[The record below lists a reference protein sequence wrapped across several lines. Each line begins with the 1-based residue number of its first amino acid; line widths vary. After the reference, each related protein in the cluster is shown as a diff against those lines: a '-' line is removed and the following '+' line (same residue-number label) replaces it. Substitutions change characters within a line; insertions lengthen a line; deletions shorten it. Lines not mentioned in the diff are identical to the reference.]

1 MSLKKKTV
9 DIFEAINLAMQP
21 SDENFSILLSYF
33 FVWFKPVWLKT
44 AIKDWTS
51 PREVLQN
58 YVSGT
63 YSILTKKILQLWWEP
78 WLNDFLSDANKVYN
92 YLSKDPELK
101 KLLDTAEG
109 RKYLNYAVKEIYE
122 WAYEIAST

>member
-44 AIKDWTS
+44 AIKDWIS

-109 RKYLNYAVKEIYE
+109 RKYFNYAVKEIYD
-122 WAYEIAST
+122 WAYEIASS

>member
-1 MSLKKKTV
+1 MNLKKKTV

-44 AIKDWTS
+44 AIKDWVN
-51 PREVLQN
+51 PREILQN
-58 YVSGT
+58 YVTGT

-92 YLSKDPELK
+92 YLSK
-101 KLLDTAEG
+101 
-109 RKYLNYAVKEIYE
+109 
-122 WAYEIAST
+122 